1 MQLESSAA
9 IEDEKSKVKI
19 LMGKNEVALK
29 DYYENK
35 LLSREHDNDSLRK
48 QLAEK
53 DADLRGIATR
63 YSHLERRL
71 RELM

>member
-35 LLSREHDNDSLRK
+35 LMSREHDNANLKK
-48 QLAEK
+48 QLTEK
-53 DADLRGIATR
+53 
-63 YSHLERRL
+63 
-71 RELM
+71 